1 MLAEELRRA
10 GLGSRAQELLQA
22 LSCVVRGTL
31 LETVRPAVDFEAP
44 VNAGL
49 VHRLVGDELVHHRAL
64 VELHEKGCAERVAA
78 VVGDK
83 MAVADD
89 AHRNFRRSCSALPP
103 GCAGRPPSPA
113 RPSSR
118 SPTAPACCGS

>member
-10 GLGSRAQELLQA
+10 GFGSRAQDLLQA
-22 LSCVVRGTL
+22 ISCVVRGTL

-49 VHRLVGDELVHHRAL
+49 VHRLVGDELVHHRTL
-64 VELHEKGCAERVAA
+64 VELHEKGCAEGVAA

-89 AHRNFRRSCSALPP
+89 ALTEIFDVAALLCRQGAPDSRHP
-103 GCAGRPPSPA
+103 RLVPA
-113 RPSSR
+113 V
-118 SPTAPACCGS
+118 